1 MLNDIKEKIVYDI
14 EVYPN
19 FFCFNAKALNKDL
32 WYRFRLD
39 ENSSLN
45 SLSGFKRFLETKAVW
60 IAFNQIHYDDVVI
73 SFIMKEY
80 KKYRDISLFLKEIFN
95 FSDNLI
101 NLEDN
106 YEFIKPYKYNNYIL
120 NGINIDLFLYWSKG
134 LRISKKI
141 SLKSLGV
148 GLKHHR
154 LQELPYKAGSHL
166 NLLEQQKV
174 FDYCDN
180 DVLVTEKLYNDLY
193 DTSNT
198 KTGSVKLR
206 DDVYK
211 QTGLN
216 CYSWDIPK
224 IASETLA
231 LAYSKKTGIDV
242 REVKKFKFGKYS
254 NLKIGSLFEDIDIE
268 FETETLKTVW
278 DNIQNSIDKVE
289 EEFVFICK
297 NTRLKL
303 SVGNGGIHSVN
314 NNEKYFTDNKYDLYT
329 SDVASLYPTNI
340 INAKT
345 IRFEEV
351 LEEYIQT
358 KKERIIAKAQ
368 GNKSVDKFKKLILN
382 STSGLLDSQYSWLYY
397 PEGAMKLRLLGQL
410 QLLIL
415 IEKASLAGYQV
426 VSANT
431 DGIEILIPKNKFE
444 HYLSVVKEVEEQFD
458 IVFEHEQY
466 RSIHYSNVNNY
477 IAVMMNGKTKKKGST
492 FLTEPEL
499 GDSNDFL
506 VIPKALEAYFVNKVP
521 VEEFVRNHINSSD
534 LAIYDYCMCPKV
546 DKSYKVIHNSKEQ
559 QRLNRFYPSSDL
571 NEGYIYKSRYGS
583 LNHLLKDSGVT
594 LFNNYVKGPYKINYD
609 YFITKCNEVIHNLEP
624 KQLSLF

>member
-1 MLNDIKEKIVYDI
+1 MLSNFKTKIIYDI

-19 FFCFNAKALNKDL
+19 FFCFNAKALNENL
-32 WYRFRLD
+32 WYRFKLD

-45 SLSGFKRFLETKAVW
+45 SLLEFEKFLKTKAIW
-60 IAFNQIHYDDVVI
+60 IAFNQTHYDDVVI
-73 SFIMKEY
+73 SFIMKEW
-80 KKYRDISLFLKEIFN
+80 KRHKNTSSFLKNIFS
-95 FSDNLI
+95 FSDKLI

-106 YEFIKPYKYNNYIL
+106 YDLIKPYKYNNKIL
-120 NGINIDLFLYWSKG
+120 NGLSIDLFLYWSKG
-134 LRISKKI
+134 LRMSKKI

-148 GLKHHR
+148 GLKHHK
-154 LQELPYKAGSHL
+154 LQELPYEAGSYL
-166 NLLEQQKV
+166 TEEEQKEV
-174 FDYCDN
+174 FKYCDN
-180 DVLVTEKLYNDLY
+180 DVLVTEKLYNNLY

-211 QTGLN
+211 QTGLD
-216 CYSWDIPK
+216 CYSWDTPK

-231 LAYSKKTGIDV
+231 MSYANKTGSDV
-242 REVKKFKFGKYS
+242 KSIKKWKFDKYT
-254 NLKIGSLFEDIDIE
+254 NLRIGSLFEDININ

-278 DNIQNSIDKVE
+278 NNIQNSVDKVE
-289 EEFVFICK
+289 EEFVFICN
-297 NTRLKL
+297 NTRLRL

-314 NNEKYFTDNKYDLYT
+314 NNEKYFTNDKFDLYT
-329 SDVASLYPTNI
+329 SDVSSLYPTNI

-351 LEEYIQT
+351 LEEYIKT
-358 KKERIIAKAQ
+358 KEERLIAKKE
-368 GNKSVDKFKKLILN
+368 GNKAVDKFKKLILN

-397 PEGAMKLRLLGQL
+397 PEGAMKLRLLGQI

-415 IEKASLAGYQV
+415 IEKTSLAGYQV

-431 DGIEILIPKNKFE
+431 DGIELLIPKGKFK
-444 HYLSVVKEVEEQFD
+444 HYLSVVKEVEDQFD

-466 RSIHYSNVNNY
+466 KSIYYLNVNNY
-477 IAVMMNGKTKKKGST
+477 IAVLMNGKTKKKGST

-506 VIPKALEAYFVNKVP
+506 VIPKALEAYFVNRTP
-521 VEEFVRNHINSSD
+521 VEEFIRNHINSSD
-534 LAIYDYCMCPKV
+534 EAIYDYCMCPKV
-546 DKSYKVIHNSKEQ
+546 DKSYKVIHNGKEQ
-559 QRLNRFYPSSDL
+559 QRINRFYPSSDL
-571 NEGYIYKSRYGS
+571 NEGYIYKSRYGA
-583 LNHLLKDSGVT
+583 LHHLLKDSGVT
-594 LFNNYVKGPYKINYD
+594 LFNDYVKGPYKINYD
-609 YFITKCNEVIHNLEP
+609 YFVNKCREVINDLES